1 MRENIVA
8 QDIFDRF
15 FFIVFWSAV
24 AMGTL
29 PPLTTMSLPLRDW
42 GVYVLAIVLLAVGL
56 FVGSAL
62 HASAGE
68 YRLNS
73 GDVLTFDFLDDAE
86 LPITATI
93 SGNGE
98 AQFPLIGGV
107 NVAGLTITEALDKLR
122 DEYRSREVLV
132 DPKLSL
138 NVSTFRPIFVLGEV
152 RSPGSFPFYSGLT
165 VEQAIGLA
173 GGIQVVAANA
183 SDRLIA
189 RARLRA
195 EVDAVKAEIVHEAV
209 YAARLAAQLKASE
222 KINLDDV
229 PEFARTYVEG
239 VPFDGVVELEEKI
252 LKEDLAAHKSQTQI
266 LTEGIAQAE
275 GGIEILNEL
284 VQQQKDVVSNSV
296 EDLARVGTL
305 RKRGLNTESELSRAE
320 NSAAAEKVQ
329 LLQTFA
335 TLARTRQELSELKL
349 QLAKL
354 AADRKKDIL
363 TQLQQREIAI
373 KKLISNQRTAEEQIL
388 LMAAVAEDETKKNQI
403 SYTYEIRRNPVGGK
417 PTSLQASLVTELL
430 PGDVVVV
437 SIAGM

>member
-1 MRENIVA
+1 
-8 QDIFDRF
+8 
-15 FFIVFWSAV
+15 
-24 AMGTL
+24 
-29 PPLTTMSLPLRDW
+29 
-42 GVYVLAIVLLAVGL
+42 LAIVLLAIGL
-56 FVGSAL
+56 LIGPAAR
-62 HASAGE
+62 ASASD
-68 YRLNS
+68 YRLNT

-86 LPITATI
+86 LPITATV

-107 NVAGLTITEALDKLR
+107 NVVGLTITEALEKLGN
-122 DEYRSREVLV
+122 EYRRRDILV

-138 NVSTFRPIFVLGEV
+138 NISTFRPIFVLGEV
-152 RSPGSFPFYSGLT
+152 RTPGSFPFFSGLT

-173 GGIQVVAANA
+173 GGMQIVASNA
-183 SDRLIA
+183 SDRLVT

-195 EVDAVKAEIVHEAV
+195 EVEAARAEIVHEAV
-209 YAARLAAQLKASE
+209 YAARLSAQLKSSE
-222 KINLDDV
+222 KIDLNDV
-229 PEFARTYVEG
+229 PEIARTYVEG
-239 VPFDGVVELEEKI
+239 LPFDSVTELEERI
-252 LKEDLAAHKSQTQI
+252 LKEDLAAYRSQAQI

-284 VQQQKDVVSNSV
+284 VQQQKDIVSNSLEDV
-296 EDLARVGTL
+296 ERIGAL

-320 NSAAAEKVQ
+320 NSAGTEKAQ

-349 QLAKL
+349 ELAKL

-363 TQLQQREIAI
+363 TQLQERAIAI
-373 KKLISNQRTAEEQIL
+373 QKLISEQHAAEEQIL
-388 LMAAVAEDETKKNQI
+388 LMAAVAKDESRKNQV
-403 SYTYEIRRNPVGGK
+403 SFAYEIRRNPVGGK
-417 PTSLQASLVTELL
+417 PTSFEASLVTEML

>member
-1 MRENIVA
+1 
-8 QDIFDRF
+8 
-15 FFIVFWSAV
+15 
-24 AMGTL
+24 MGPT
-29 PPLTTMSLPLRDW
+29 PR
-42 GVYVLAIVLLAVGL
+42 
-56 FVGSAL
+56 
-62 HASAGE
+62 ASASD
-68 YRLNS
+68 YRLNA

-86 LPITATI
+86 LPITATV

-107 NVAGLTITEALDKLR
+107 SIVGLTITEAIEKLR
-122 DEYRSREVLV
+122 SEYRRRDILV

-138 NVSTFRPIFVLGEV
+138 NISTFRPIFVLGEV

-173 GGIQVVAANA
+173 GGMQVVTANA
-183 SDRLIA
+183 SDRLIV

-195 EVDAVKAEIVHEAV
+195 EIEAAKAEIVHEAV
-209 YAARLAAQLKASE
+209 YAARLAAQLKSSE
-222 KINLDDV
+222 KVDLKDV
-229 PEFARTYVEG
+229 PEVARTHVEELP
-239 VPFDGVVELEEKI
+239 VDGVIELEEKI
-252 LKEDLAAHKSQTQI
+252 LKEDLAAYRSQAQI

-284 VQQQKDVVSNSV
+284 VQQQKDIVSNSV
-296 EDLARVGTL
+296 DDVARVGAL
-305 RKRGLNTESELSRAE
+305 RQRGLNTESELSRAE
-320 NSAAAEKVQ
+320 NSAATEKAQ
-329 LLQTFA
+329 LLETFA
-335 TLARTRQELSELKL
+335 TLARTRQEMSELKL

-363 TQLQQREIAI
+363 TQLQEREIAI
-373 KKLISNQRTAEEQIL
+373 KKLIAEQRSAEEQIL
-388 LMAAVAEDETKKNQI
+388 LLAAVARDESKKNQI
-403 SYTYEIRRNPVGGK
+403 SYAYEVRRSAVGGK

>member
-1 MRENIVA
+1 MGILPA
-8 QDIFDRF
+8 LT
-15 FFIVFWSAV
+15 AV
-24 AMGTL
+24 
-29 PPLTTMSLPLRDW
+29 SLPLRAW
-42 GVYVLAIVLLAVGL
+42 GAYMFAVLLLAVVFSMGP
-56 FVGSAL
+56 
-62 HASAGE
+62 ASRGYASE
-68 YRLNS
+68 YRLNT
-73 GDVLTFDFLDDAE
+73 GDILTFDFLDDAE
-86 LPITATI
+86 LPVTATI

-107 NVAGLTITEALDKLR
+107 NVVGLTITEALDKLR
-122 DEYRSREVLV
+122 NEFRTREILV

-165 VEQAIGLA
+165 VEQGIGLA
-173 GGIQVVAANA
+173 GGMQVIAANA

-195 EVDAVKAEIVHEAV
+195 EVEAARAEIVHEAV
-209 YAARLAAQLKASE
+209 YAARLAAQLKSSE
-222 KINLDDV
+222 KIDLNDV
-229 PEFARTYVEG
+229 PEFARAYVDG
-239 VPFDGVVELEEKI
+239 VPLDGVIELEAKI

-284 VQQQKDVVSNSV
+284 VQQQKDVVKNSV
-296 EDLARVGTL
+296 EDLARVGAL

-320 NSAAAEKVQ
+320 NSASAEKAQ

-349 QLAKL
+349 ELAKL

-373 KKLISNQRTAEEQIL
+373 KKLISNQHSAEEQIL

-437 SIAGM
+437 GIAGM

>member
-1 MRENIVA
+1 
-8 QDIFDRF
+8 
-15 FFIVFWSAV
+15 
-24 AMGTL
+24 MGTL
-29 PPLTTMSLPLRDW
+29 SPLTAMSLPLRAW
-42 GVYVLAIVLLAVGL
+42 GKYVLAVVLLAVGL
-56 FVGSAL
+56 LGAPAPR
-62 HASAGE
+62 ASAGE
-68 YRLNS
+68 YRLNT

-86 LPITATI
+86 LPITATV

-107 NVAGLTITEALDKLR
+107 NVVGLTITKALDKLR
-122 DEYRSREVLV
+122 DEYRRREILV
-132 DPKLSL
+132 DPKLAL

-165 VEQAIGLA
+165 VELAIGLA

-195 EVDAVKAEIVHEAV
+195 EVDAAKAEIVHESV
-209 YAARLAAQLKASE
+209 YAARLVAQLKSSE
-222 KINLDDV
+222 KVDLIDV
-229 PEFARTYVEG
+229 PEFARTYLDG
-239 VPFDGVVELEEKI
+239 VPFDGVIELEEKI
-252 LKEDLAAHKSQTQI
+252 LKEDLSAHKSQTQI
-266 LTEGIAQAE
+266 LTEGITQAE

-284 VQQQKDVVSNSV
+284 VQQQKDVVGNSI
-296 EDLARVGTL
+296 EDLARVGAL

-320 NSAAAEKVQ
+320 NSAAAEKAQ

-335 TLARTRQELSELKL
+335 TLSRTRQELSELKL
-349 QLAKL
+349 ELAKL
-354 AADRKKDIL
+354 AADRRKDIL

-373 KKLISNQRTAEEQIL
+373 KKLISNQRSAEEQIL
-388 LMAAVAEDETKKNQI
+388 LMAAVAEDETKKNQV
-403 SYTYEIRRNPVGGK
+403 SYTYQIRRNPVGGK
-417 PTSLQASLVTELL
+417 PTSLEASLVTELV

>member
-1 MRENIVA
+1 
-8 QDIFDRF
+8 
-15 FFIVFWSAV
+15 
-24 AMGTL
+24 MGIL
-29 PPLTTMSLPLRDW
+29 PALAAMSLPLRAW
-42 GVYVLAIVLLAVGL
+42 GAYVFAVVLLAVGL
-56 FVGSAL
+56 SIGLVSRAN
-62 HASAGE
+62 ADD
-68 YRLNS
+68 YRLNT

-86 LPITATI
+86 LPVTVAV

-107 NVAGLTITEALDKLR
+107 KVLGLTITETLDKLR
-122 DEYRSREVLV
+122 QEYRSHEILV

-138 NVSTFRPIFVLGEV
+138 NISSFRPILVLGEV
-152 RSPGSFPFYSGLT
+152 RSPGSFPFYNGVT

-173 GGIQVVAANA
+173 GGMQVVAVNA

-189 RARLRA
+189 RARLRS
-195 EVDAVKAEIVHEAV
+195 EIDAAKAEIVHEAV
-209 YAARLAAQLKASE
+209 YTARLAAQLKSSE
-222 KINLDDV
+222 KIELSDV

-239 VPFDGVVELEEKI
+239 VPLDGVIELETKI
-252 LKEDLAAHKSQTQI
+252 LKEDLAANKSQTQI

-284 VQQQKDVVSNSV
+284 VQQQRDVVANSV
-296 EDLARVGTL
+296 EDVARVGAL

-320 NSAAAEKVQ
+320 NNASAEKAQ

-354 AADRKKDIL
+354 AADRKKEIL

-373 KKLISNQRTAEEQIL
+373 KKLISSQHSAEEQML
-388 LMAAVAEDETKKNQI
+388 LMAAVAEDETKKNQV
-403 SYTYEIRRNPVGGK
+403 SYTYEIRRSPVGGK

-437 SIAGM
+437 AIAGM

>member
-1 MRENIVA
+1 
-8 QDIFDRF
+8 
-15 FFIVFWSAV
+15 
-24 AMGTL
+24 MGTL
-29 PPLTTMSLPLRDW
+29 PPLSATSSSLRVW
-42 GVYVLAIVLLAVGL
+42 GTYILAIVLLAAGL
-56 FVGSAL
+56 LMGPTPR
-62 HASAGE
+62 ASASD
-68 YRLNS
+68 YRLNA

-86 LPITATI
+86 LPITATV

-107 NVAGLTITEALDKLR
+107 NIVGLTITEAIEKLR
-122 DEYRSREVLV
+122 SEYRRRDILV

-138 NVSTFRPIFVLGEV
+138 NISTFRPIFVLGEV

-173 GGIQVVAANA
+173 GGMQVVTANA
-183 SDRLIA
+183 SDRLIV

-195 EVDAVKAEIVHEAV
+195 EIEAAKAEIVHEAV
-209 YAARLAAQLKASE
+209 YAARLAAQLKSSE
-222 KINLDDV
+222 KVDLKDV
-229 PEFARTYVEG
+229 PEVARTHVEELP
-239 VPFDGVVELEEKI
+239 VDGVIELEEKI
-252 LKEDLAAHKSQTQI
+252 LKEDLAAYRSQAQI

-284 VQQQKDVVSNSV
+284 VQQQKDIVSNSV
-296 EDLARVGTL
+296 DDVARVGAL
-305 RKRGLNTESELSRAE
+305 RQRGLNTESELSRAE
-320 NSAAAEKVQ
+320 NSAATEKAQ
-329 LLQTFA
+329 LLETFA
-335 TLARTRQELSELKL
+335 TLARTRQEMSELKL

-363 TQLQQREIAI
+363 TQLQEREIAI
-373 KKLISNQRTAEEQIL
+373 KKLIAEQRSAEEQIL
-388 LMAAVAEDETKKNQI
+388 LLAAVARDESKKNQI
-403 SYTYEIRRNPVGGK
+403 SYAYEVRRSAVGGK

>member
-1 MRENIVA
+1 M
-8 QDIFDRF
+8 
-15 FFIVFWSAV
+15 
-24 AMGTL
+24 L
-29 PPLTTMSLPLRDW
+29 
-42 GVYVLAIVLLAVGL
+42 LAIGLLIGPA
-56 FVGSAL
+56 AR
-62 HASAGE
+62 ASASD
-68 YRLNS
+68 YRLNT

-86 LPITATI
+86 LPITATV

-107 NVAGLTITEALDKLR
+107 NIVGLTITEALEKLGN
-122 DEYRSREVLV
+122 EYRRRDILV

-138 NVSTFRPIFVLGEV
+138 NISTFRPIFVLGEV
-152 RSPGSFPFYSGLT
+152 RTPGSFPFFSGLT

-173 GGIQVVAANA
+173 GGMQIVASNA
-183 SDRLIA
+183 SDRLVT

-195 EVDAVKAEIVHEAV
+195 EVEAATAEIVHEAV
-209 YAARLAAQLKASE
+209 YAARLSAQLKSSE
-222 KINLDDV
+222 KIDLNDV
-229 PEFARTYVEG
+229 PEIARTYVEG
-239 VPFDGVVELEEKI
+239 LPFDSVTELEEKI
-252 LKEDLAAHKSQTQI
+252 LKEDLAAYRSQAQI

-284 VQQQKDVVSNSV
+284 VQQQKDIVSNSLEDV
-296 EDLARVGTL
+296 ERIGAL

-320 NSAAAEKVQ
+320 NSAGTEKAQ

-363 TQLQQREIAI
+363 TQLQEREIAI
-373 KKLISNQRTAEEQIL
+373 KKLISEQHAAEEQIL
-388 LMAAVAEDETKKNQI
+388 LMAAVAKDESRKNQV
-403 SYTYEIRRNPVGGK
+403 SFAYEIRRNPVGGK
-417 PTSLQASLVTELL
+417 PTSFEASLVTEML

>member
-1 MRENIVA
+1 
-8 QDIFDRF
+8 
-15 FFIVFWSAV
+15 
-24 AMGTL
+24 MGPT
-29 PPLTTMSLPLRDW
+29 PR
-42 GVYVLAIVLLAVGL
+42 
-56 FVGSAL
+56 
-62 HASAGE
+62 ASASD
-68 YRLNS
+68 YRLNA

-86 LPITATI
+86 LPITATV

-107 NVAGLTITEALDKLR
+107 NIVGLTITEAIEKLR
-122 DEYRSREVLV
+122 SEYRRRDILV

-138 NVSTFRPIFVLGEV
+138 NISTFRPIFVLGEV

-173 GGIQVVAANA
+173 GGMQVVTANA
-183 SDRLIA
+183 SDRLIV

-195 EVDAVKAEIVHEAV
+195 EIEAAKAEIVHEAV
-209 YAARLAAQLKASE
+209 YAARLAAQLKSSE
-222 KINLDDV
+222 KVDLKDV
-229 PEFARTYVEG
+229 PEVARTHVEELP
-239 VPFDGVVELEEKI
+239 VDGVIELEEKI
-252 LKEDLAAHKSQTQI
+252 LKEDLAAYRSQAQI

-284 VQQQKDVVSNSV
+284 VQQQKDIVSNSV
-296 EDLARVGTL
+296 DDVARVGAL
-305 RKRGLNTESELSRAE
+305 RQRGLNTESELSRAE
-320 NSAAAEKVQ
+320 NSAATEKAQ
-329 LLQTFA
+329 LLETFA
-335 TLARTRQELSELKL
+335 TLARTRQEMSELKL

-363 TQLQQREIAI
+363 TQLQEREIAI
-373 KKLISNQRTAEEQIL
+373 KKLIAEQRSAEEQIL
-388 LMAAVAEDETKKNQI
+388 LLAAVARDESKKNQI
-403 SYTYEIRRNPVGGK
+403 SYAYEVRRSAVGGK